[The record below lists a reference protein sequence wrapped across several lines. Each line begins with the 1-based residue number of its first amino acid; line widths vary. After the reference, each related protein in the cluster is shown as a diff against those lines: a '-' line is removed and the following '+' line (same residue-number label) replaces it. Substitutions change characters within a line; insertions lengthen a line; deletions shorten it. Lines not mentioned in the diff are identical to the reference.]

1 MENID
6 LEASVKADGRK
17 PSRADDLAV
26 TYTDATA
33 TSPYE
38 MQTPNRRGHYGGITS
53 CRFSPNGAYI
63 CSTSIDQAAIVWNV
77 DTPAPK
83 SLLKKNTK
91 DDGHGGGL
99 SDVAWHPTNDYVCT
113 ASDDNTV
120 KIWDCETSDIIL
132 TFGSWK
138 QDIHESHSDAVVC
151 VDCNPQGSLI
161 ASGSSDMTVR
171 LWEVRS
177 GKCVQ
182 TIQAHSDRISSINF
196 NFDGTM
202 FVTSS
207 YDGIVRLWDSG
218 SGLCLKSMVPGESRD
233 DRVFTA
239 TSSCFS
245 PNGKYI
251 LAGTMD
257 STIRLW
263 ETDTGKCV
271 RTFADGHK
279 NQHYAN
285 FCCFCK
291 SNGEEV
297 MTGSEDGSVSVYSI
311 QTQKLIQS
319 IKIPGIS
326 GPVLGLDSHPTKTL
340 LAVGGIRNPKNTA
353 GQMYVDTESDNIEN
367 ENLLYMLER
376 RKLQELYL

>member
-1 MENID
+1 MELDAPENLIV
-6 LEASVKADGRK
+6 EK
-17 PSRADDLAV
+17 PSEADDPAV
-26 TYTDATA
+26 TRTDATA
-33 TSPYE
+33 PLPYKLKA
-38 MQTPNRRGHYGGITS
+38 PKLGGHYGGITS

-63 CSTSIDQAAIVWNV
+63 CSTSIDQSAIIWDV
-77 DTPAPK
+77 DRPLRK
-83 SLLKKNTK
+83 SRLKKNTK
-91 DDGHGGGL
+91 DDGHSGGL

-113 ASDDNTV
+113 ASDDNTI

-132 TFGSWK
+132 TLGSWK
-138 QDIHESHSDAVVC
+138 QDVRESHSDAVVC

-196 NFDGTM
+196 NADGTM

-233 DRVFTA
+233 DRVFTV
-239 TSSCFS
+239 TSACFS

-257 STIRLW
+257 NTLRLW

-311 QTQKLIQS
+311 QTQKLVQS
-319 IKIPGIS
+319 INIPGIS
-326 GPVLGLDSHPTKTL
+326 GSVLGLDSHPTKTL
-340 LAVGGIRNPKNTA
+340 LAVGGIRNTKSNM
-353 GQMYVDTESDNIEN
+353 GQMCVDGKTNKSEK
-367 ENLLYMLER
+367 ENLPYMLER
-376 RKLQELYL
+376 MEMQNLYL